1 MHRKVLNA
9 KWLISDLIPQK
20 SKKLEFQKKIV
31 TMFLNVEKNENFEK
45 LINEIPHYEKWKILK
60 NLCFWI
66 FQELCLRSTNKR
78 CLTNY
83 CIIENEKG
91 SNDIVLPQVANVAIQ
106 TDKIEL
112 KKNDF
117 GTQTEDL
124 PIDLSFKVDF
134 QRH

>member
-1 MHRKVLNA
+1 MK
-9 KWLISDLIPQK
+9 
-20 SKKLEFQKKIV
+20 F
-31 TMFLNVEKNENFEK
+31 
-45 LINEIPHYEKWKILK
+45 HYEKCRI
-60 NLCFWI
+60 FRI

-78 CLTNY
+78 YLTNY

-134 QRH
+134 QRHLASEIDQSMEKAIM

>member
-1 MHRKVLNA
+1 M
-9 KWLISDLIPQK
+9 
-20 SKKLEFQKKIV
+20 
-31 TMFLNVEKNENFEK
+31 
-45 LINEIPHYEKWKILK
+45 INEIPHYEKRKILK

>member
-1 MHRKVLNA
+1 MK
-9 KWLISDLIPQK
+9 
-20 SKKLEFQKKIV
+20 
-31 TMFLNVEKNENFEK
+31 
-45 LINEIPHYEKWKILK
+45 
-60 NLCFWI
+60 
-66 FQELCLRSTNKR
+66 
-78 CLTNY
+78 
-83 CIIENEKG
+83 KG